1 MSRERLIESPYL
13 IFTGD
18 AQDEVVAKTAFGIV
32 QWRRADCLAQ
42 ATLPGCTIDLGLPR
56 LSPREAVSRG
66 ARTLVIGI
74 APPGGALPQH
84 WIAALGDAIRAGRD
98 LASGLHVRLRT
109 IPALA
114 NTAALGRRK
123 VNEVPHPPR
132 TILAAHGCE

>member
-84 WIAALGDAIRAGRD
+84 WIAALGEAIEAGLD
-98 LASGLHVRLRT
+98 IASGLHVRLRT

-114 NTAALGRRK
+114 NTAALRRRMLID
-123 VNEVPHPPR
+123 VRHPTR
-132 TILAAHGCE
+132 TFSVGTGLK